1 VSEGKYYSTT
11 MFIKTPRRL
20 IFPTPHPQQILP
32 TALAQKK
39 TKEKNTKSG
48 IYDLVAKCK
57 RELYFNK
64 HAKYVRH
71 RYADFQDYGL
81 NRCGAVQSDR
91 QVHSFRKSLPP
102 PFSE

>member
-1 VSEGKYYSTT
+1 MRLKENIIAQL
-11 MFIKTPRRL
+11 MFIKTPCRL

-32 TALAQKK
+32 PALAQKK
-39 TKEKNTKSG
+39 TKKNTNSG
-48 IYDLVAKCK
+48 IYDLDAKCK

-64 HAKYVRH
+64 HAKYARH
-71 RYADFQDYGL
+71 RYADVQDYGL

-91 QVHSFRKSLPP
+91 QVPSFRKSLPP